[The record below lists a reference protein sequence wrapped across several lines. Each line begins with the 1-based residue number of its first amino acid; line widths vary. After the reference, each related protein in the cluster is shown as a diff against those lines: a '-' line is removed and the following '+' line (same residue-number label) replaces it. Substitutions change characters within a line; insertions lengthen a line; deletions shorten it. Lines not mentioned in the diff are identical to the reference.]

1 MFEKVCSP
9 VRSRIGEARS
19 SRARRLGG
27 VRGGHESP
35 WAQQRAKNA
44 TGGLFQHPR
53 RTDPMPVISRHIS
66 VNMRGDTQIENIT
79 PIVQNTLSDSEVQAG
94 TVTVF
99 VKHTTASVMII
110 EDEPGIRSD
119 TKQIWEQLIPASS
132 SWKHNTQNP
141 GEDNGHSHLRGQMQ
155 GPSITIPFIDQT
167 LALGTWQQIVVIDFD
182 TRPRTREIILQ
193 LIGE

>member
-1 MFEKVCSP
+1 
-9 VRSRIGEARS
+9 
-19 SRARRLGG
+19 
-27 VRGGHESP
+27 
-35 WAQQRAKNA
+35 
-44 TGGLFQHPR
+44 
-53 RTDPMPVISRHIS
+53 MPVISRQIS
-66 VNMRGDTQIENIT
+66 INMRGDTQIENIT
-79 PIVQNTLSDSEVQAG
+79 SIVQNTLSDSEVQAG

-119 TKQIWEQLIPASS
+119 TKQIWEQLIPPNP
-132 SWKHNTQNP
+132 SWQHNTRNP

-155 GPSITIPFIDQT
+155 GPSVTIPFIDQSLT
-167 LALGTWQQIVVIDFD
+167 LGTWQQIVVVDFD